1 MAETNS
7 PSPIK
12 LYHETYGQGDPLLCI
27 HGFGASS
34 YSWRNFIEP
43 FAKDYQLILIDLK
56 GCGKSPKP
64 LDDKYSTQDHADLLF
79 QFILEHELR
88 NLTLIGNSFGGALS
102 LLLSIMLFDAG
113 ESARLKSLVLID
125 AGAYK
130 EFIPAYLKLLSV
142 PLINLG
148 VYLAPSR
155 FAVRAIL
162 RKAYYDPSK
171 ITAEQIEAYTAPI
184 AAPGG
189 KHALRETGSQLV
201 PANFDE
207 LVKRYKDIKAPALI
221 VWGRQDKIIPLKVGE
236 LLNRDLANS
245 TLKIIEECGHAPQ
258 EERPEETVPL
268 VLEFLQYVDE
278 VVA

>member
-1 MAETNS
+1 MAGTIS
-7 PSPIK
+7 ASPIK
-12 LYHETYGQGDPLLCI
+12 LYHEIHGAGDPLLCI
-27 HGFGASS
+27 HGFGASL

-43 FAKDYQLILIDLK
+43 LSKDYQLILIDLK

-64 LDDKYSTQDHADLLF
+64 LDTKYSTQDHADLLY
-79 QFILEHELR
+79 QFILEHDLR

-102 LLLSIMLFDAG
+102 LLLSIMLADAG
-113 ESARLKSLVLID
+113 ESGRLKALVLID

-130 EFIPAYLKLLSV
+130 EYIPAYLKLLSV

-148 VYLAPSR
+148 VYLVPSR
-155 FAVRAIL
+155 LAVRAIL

-171 ITAEQIEAYTAPI
+171 ITEEQIAAYAAPI

-207 LVKRYKDIKAPALI
+207 LIKRYKDITVPTLI
-221 VWGRQDKIIPLKVGE
+221 IWGRQDQIIPLKVGD
-236 LLNRDLANS
+236 LLNRDIASS

-258 EERPEETVPL
+258 EEKPEETVPL
-268 VLEFLQYVDE
+268 VLEFLKTL
-278 VVA
+278 

>member
-1 MAETNS
+1 MTETN
-7 PSPIK
+7 PASPIK
-12 LYHETYGQGDPLLCI
+12 LYHETYGAGDPLLCI
-27 HGFGASS
+27 HGFGASL
-34 YSWRNFIEP
+34 YSWRNFIGP
-43 FAKDYQLILIDLK
+43 LAKDYRLILIDLK

-64 LDDKYSTQDHADLLF
+64 LDTKYSTQDHADLLC
-79 QFILEHELR
+79 QFILEHDLR

-102 LLLSIMLFDAG
+102 LLLSIVLADAG
-113 ESARLKSLVLID
+113 EAARLKSLILID

-130 EFIPAYLKLLSV
+130 EYVPAYLKLLSV

-148 VYLAPSR
+148 VYLVPSR

-171 ITAEQIEAYTAPI
+171 ITEEQIAAYTAPI

-189 KHALRETGSQLV
+189 KHALRETGKQLL
-201 PANFDE
+201 PPNFDE
-207 LVKRYKDIKAPALI
+207 LIKRYKDIRVPTLI
-221 VWGRQDKIIPLKVGE
+221 IWGRQDRIIPLKVGE
-236 LLNRDLANS
+236 LLDRDIANS

-258 EERPEETVPL
+258 EEKPEETVPL
-268 VLEFLQYVDE
+268 VLEFLQGLYR

>member
-1 MAETNS
+1 MAETNFAS
-7 PSPIK
+7 SIK
-12 LYHETYGQGDPLLCI
+12 LYHEIYGQGDPLLCI

-43 FAKDYQLILIDLK
+43 LAKDYQLILIDLK

-64 LDDKYSTQDHADLLF
+64 LDKKYSTQDHADLLY
-79 QFILEHELR
+79 QFILEHDLR

-102 LLLSIMLFDAG
+102 LLLSIMLVDAD

-130 EFIPAYLKLLSV
+130 EYIPAYLKLLSV

-148 VYLAPSR
+148 VYLVPSR
-155 FAVRAIL
+155 LAVRAIL

-171 ITAEQIEAYTAPI
+171 ITEDQIAAYTAPI

-201 PANFDE
+201 PANFDQ
-207 LVKRYKDIKAPALI
+207 LIKRYKDIKAPALI

-236 LLNRDLANS
+236 LLNQDIANS
-245 TLKIIEECGHAPQ
+245 ALKIIDECGHAPQ
-258 EERPEETVPL
+258 EEKPEETVPL
-268 VLEFLQYVDE
+268 LLEFLKTL
-278 VVA
+278 

>member
-1 MAETNS
+1 MAGTNLAT
-7 PSPIK
+7 PIK
-12 LYHETYGQGDPLLCI
+12 LYHEIYGQGDPLLCI
-27 HGFGASS
+27 HGFGASL
-34 YSWRNFIEP
+34 YSWRHFIGP
-43 FAKDYQLILIDLK
+43 LAKDYQLILIDLK

-64 LDDKYSTQDHADLLF
+64 LDTKYSTQDHADLLYE
-79 QFILEHELR
+79 FILEHDLR

-102 LLLSIMLFDAG
+102 LLLSLMLADAG
-113 ESARLKSLVLID
+113 ESARLKSLILID

-130 EFIPAYLKLLSV
+130 EYIPAYLKLLSV
-142 PLINLG
+142 PLLNLA
-148 VYLAPSR
+148 VYLVPSR
-155 FAVRAIL
+155 LAVRAIL

-171 ITAEQIEAYTAPI
+171 ITEEQIAAYKAPI

-189 KHALRETGSQLV
+189 KHALRETGKQLV

-207 LVKRYKDIKAPALI
+207 LIKRYKDIKVPTLI
-221 VWGRQDKIIPLKVGE
+221 IWGRQDRIIPLRVGE
-236 LLNRDLANS
+236 LLDRDIANS

-268 VLEFLQYVDE
+268 VVEFLKGVYR